1 MTRYSEEIKV
11 LRRAAG
17 GRNGPFEEAA
27 KCIIFLDWQNSKF
40 EERLSWFKGIETPTD
55 IARKK
60 TIWGRPACFTQ
71 MDGPLTATRFLAG
84 LNEACSGND
93 PSLHGTEKPK

>member
-11 LRRAAG
+11 LRRADG

-27 KCIIFLDWQNSKF
+27 KCIEFLAWENSKF

-60 TIWGRPACFTQ
+60 
-71 MDGPLTATRFLAG
+71 LAG
-84 LNEACSGND
+84 DARHVLRKWTGR
-93 PSLHGTEKPK
+93 